1 MPVAKVLVIDDDQ
14 DVREIIAIHLEGKIY
29 QTLEAENGED
39 AIEILRSEDHM
50 DNIGLILCDIRMPKV
65 NGIDFLE
72 YIMRETPDIP
82 VVVITGYPD
91 NEMEAHLIKQGAKD
105 YLIKPV
111 EKKKL
116 LDTVEQFIACGD
128 EVAF

>member
-1 MPVAKVLVIDDDQ
+1 MPVGKILVIDDEEE
-14 DVREIIAIHLEGKIY
+14 VREIIAIHLGGKRY
-29 QTLEAENGED
+29 QILEAENGED

-50 DNIGLILCDIRMPKV
+50 FNIGLILCDIRMPKV
-65 NGIDFLE
+65 NGMDFLGF
-72 YIMRETPDIP
+72 IMSETPDIP

-91 NEMEAHLIKQGAKD
+91 NEMETHLIKQGAKD

-116 LDTVEQFIACGD
+116 LDTVEQFIACGK
-128 EVAF
+128 EVVF

>member
-14 DVREIIAIHLEGKIY
+14 DVREIITLHLGSKLY
-29 QTLEAENGED
+29 QVLEAENGED
-39 AIEILRSEDHM
+39 AIEILRSGDHM

-65 NGIDFLE
+65 SGMDFLD
-72 YIMRETPDIP
+72 YVMREIPDIP

-91 NEMEAHLIKQGAKD
+91 NEMEAHLIKKGAKD

-116 LDTVEQFIACGD
+116 LDTVEQFIACGN